1 MSIKNFIPTLWAE
14 EYIRAAETAHK
25 FVADCVRKYEG
36 QLKKMGDEVVIPSL
50 GDMTIHDISIK
61 DKHQKLAD
69 PERLDSTA
77 IKVKADKISYFNF
90 MVDDIDAA
98 QAKGSILDE
107 AQRRSA
113 YLMADKHDKY
123 VAALSA
129 SAEAPKLWEDGP
141 KKVVE
146 GKPASDNEVNVL
158 RMIDLCAQRLYE
170 NDVPDSAIIV
180 ANIPPRLRTLIKSEY
195 LDKITDNVA
204 VVKNG
209 LVGKYG
215 NVLLRVS
222 NNVYSTG
229 EGASIQDKIMVRT
242 TDAIAF
248 VEQICGVEAYRPEDY
263 FGDAVKGYSLYGGKI
278 IRPKNLVVADI
289 TY

>member
-14 EYIRAAETAHK
+14 EYIRATETAHK
-25 FVADCVRKYEG
+25 FVPDCVRNYEG

-61 DKHQKLAD
+61 DKNQKIAA
-69 PERLDSTA
+69 PEALDSTA

-90 MVDDIDAA
+90 LVDDIDAA
-98 QAKGSILDE
+98 QAKGNLMDE

-129 SAEAPKLWEDGP
+129 SAEAPKLWDAP

-146 GKPASDNEVNVL
+146 GKPASDSEVNVL

>member
-50 GDMTIHDISIK
+50 GDMTIRDINIK
-61 DKHQKLAD
+61 DKHQKLEA

-77 IKVKADKISYFNF
+77 IKVKADQISYFNF

-98 QAKGSILDE
+98 QAKGSLLDE

-123 VAALSA
+123 VAKLSA
-129 SAEAPKLWEDGP
+129 SSEAPKLWDAP

-146 GKPASDNEVNVL
+146 GKPASDDEVNVL

-170 NDVPDSAIIV
+170 NDVPDSATIV
-180 ANIPPRLRTLIKSEY
+180 AIIPPRLRTLIKSEY

-229 EGASIQDKIMVRT
+229 EGASIQDKIMVHT

-248 VEQICGVEAYRPEDY
+248 VEQICEVEAYRPEDY